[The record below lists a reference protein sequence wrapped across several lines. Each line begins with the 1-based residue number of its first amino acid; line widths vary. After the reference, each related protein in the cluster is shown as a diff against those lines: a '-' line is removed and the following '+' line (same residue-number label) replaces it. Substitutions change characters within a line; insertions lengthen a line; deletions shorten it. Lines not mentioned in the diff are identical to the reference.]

1 MRHAQLVLSGP
12 VEPSSIV
19 HAIHT
24 LVDILELADLL
35 FKSIASG
42 RSWIGNEVNL
52 RIIILICTI
61 LCVIKSLHNLRRL
74 GDLAVLINV
83 GVLVYVDAVLC
94 VVGLHRAFL
103 ACILVLCQ
111 HYQGMELLPLLKD
124 VLLETE

>member
-1 MRHAQLVLSGP
+1 MRHAQLVLSGL
-12 VEPSSIV
+12 VEPSSIA

-35 FKSIASG
+35 FKSVASG

-61 LCVIKSLHNLRRL
+61 LCVIKSLHNLVRL
-74 GDLAVLINV
+74 GDLLVLINV
-83 GVLVYVDAVLC
+83 GILVYVDAVLR
-94 VVGLHRAFL
+94 VVGLRRALL
-103 ACILVLCQ
+103 ACIPVLCQ